1 MRAIVVLHTGPTSFP
16 GFSPTHLRREP
27 WERGCIPAIHF
38 VRYRRKIESLV
49 LSATLADFY
58 INLKSCRHSYQIF
71 CCLIKKL
78 KKNITLFLK
87 KTSFNVYLEEFFRF
101 IIYSITLK
109 RRGVRVKGAV
119 LSKCRILKN
128 DISAIIH
135 ESPFLAMGWT

>member
-1 MRAIVVLHTGPTSFP
+1 M
-16 GFSPTHLRREP
+16 
-27 WERGCIPAIHF
+27 
-38 VRYRRKIESLV
+38 
-49 LSATLADFY
+49 
-58 INLKSCRHSYQIF
+58 NLKSCRHSYQIF

-78 KKNITLFLK
+78 KKDITLFLK

-109 RRGVRVKGAV
+109 RRGARVKGAV
-119 LSKCRILKN
+119 LIKCHILKN

>member
-1 MRAIVVLHTGPTSFP
+1 MYS
-16 GFSPTHLRREP
+16 
-27 WERGCIPAIHF
+27 IPAQPRSQGSLLPTLGENPGKEVAYRPYISYVI
-38 VRYRRKIESLV
+38 VRYRLV

-135 ESPFLAMGWT
+135 ESPLLAMGWT